1 MIHLNRNRIKNITL
15 WVGILTALLLIFG
28 TFSHSIGT
36 LGSDDVFNL
45 VIREV
50 GGEQI
55 RRRELPPYFLDTP
68 WENHNGSLKTST
80 TLLGPYLF
88 IKQLAK

>member
-1 MIHLNRNRIKNITL
+1 VIHLNRNRIKNITL

-28 TFSHSIGT
+28 TFSHSIGI

-55 RRRELPPYFLDTP
+55 RTVSA
-68 WENHNGSLKTST
+68 SLLES
-80 TLLGPYLF
+80 F
-88 IKQLAK
+88 QSIII